1 MFRRPPMQHP
11 FAIPDSFTRS
21 LPLTPLRLEL
31 ASQHFHDQNFSIKA
45 LPICF
50 EERVPFVVSAELAD
64 TSNLVSIPSRAEGRN
79 SRADGA
85 ADELQPK
92 FPPAHSPVTPAW
104 VVGRRKRVR
113 LRLIEGV
120 KKAQFLADRGPL
132 VDVTSREQFLNDL
145 AEDFRAAF
153 DLLTQSSA
161 DDSSDQDLREPS
173 RHIIEWAGAA
183 LPLEELFKRWVKA
196 RVPKLSVIH
205 AWGYAL
211 KAADSHFKGRGAGS
225 ITRKEAAAWIASLV
239 ANGMDKR
246 YVANT
251 LLRACRVV
259 FAWATA
265 DGLLPYSPFAAVTLR
280 VERKPRLRELAF
292 RESETS
298 AILRASLA
306 VEDTSTPEG
315 AAQRWVPWLCAY
327 SGARITEITQ
337 LRGIDVFEESGIWTL
352 RLTAEAGTIKTRHT
366 RFVPIHEH
374 LLAQGFLN
382 FVKERGPTALF
393 YGWGSRGIR
402 RRRQGPPRAEKVRMS
417 AISVAN
423 KVGLWVRTTGV
434 TDRLIR
440 PNHAWRHTFK
450 TRAERHGISS
460 RTHDEITGHVLR
472 TPGEEYTR
480 PTLSDMDAAMK
491 KFPHYTTD
499 G

>member
-1 MFRRPPMQHP
+1 MFRLPPMHRP
-11 FAIPDSFTRS
+11 FAIPDSFTRC
-21 LPLTPLRLEL
+21 LPFSPQRLLL

-50 EERVPFVVSAELAD
+50 EDREPFVVRAEWPDARK
-64 TSNLVSIPSRAEGRN
+64 LVSIPSRAEGQN
-79 SRADGA
+79 SRADGT
-85 ADELQPK
+85 ADKLQPQ
-92 FPPAHSPVTPAW
+92 FPPAHSSVTPAW
-104 VVGRRKRVR
+104 VIGRRKRVR

-120 KKAQFLADRGPL
+120 KKAQLLADRGPI
-132 VDVTSREQFLNDL
+132 VDATTREQFLNDL

-153 DLLTQSSA
+153 ELLTQSSPNGFGL
-161 DDSSDQDLREPS
+161 QDLPES
-173 RHIIEWAGAA
+173 SLHVIEWAGAG
-183 LPLEELFKRWVKA
+183 LSLEDLFQRWVQA
-196 RVPKLSVIH
+196 RKPKLSVIH
-205 AWGYAL
+205 TWGYAL
-211 KAADSHFKGRGAGS
+211 KAAAVHFKGRGAGS

-251 LLRACRVV
+251 LLRSCRVV
-259 FAWATA
+259 FAWATT
-265 DGLLPYSPFAAVTLR
+265 DGLLPYSPFAALTLR

-374 LLAQGFLN
+374 LLAQGFLY

-402 RRRQGPPRAEKVRMS
+402 RRRQGPPRAEKIRMS

-434 TDRLIR
+434 TDKLIR

-450 TRAERHGISS
+450 TRAERNGISS
-460 RTHDEITGHVLR
+460 RTHDEITGHVPR

-480 PTLSDMDAAMK
+480 PTLSDMDTAMK
-491 KFPHYTTD
+491 RFPRYTTD
-499 G
+499 E